1 MRRHLAYPALAALLL
16 TVALTGCRQEPLP
29 ASDDAIRFSVAPA
42 EVTLQTKAGKPNDSA
57 YLITVG
63 KEALLYGSY
72 YVAGSADKT
81 SLFGTGGT
89 TLACTEVTATGS
101 TWSYDPLKYW
111 DNRYSFDFRAV
122 FPKEKVEGNITE
134 GSSSQVNISYAMSA
148 GYDLMVAAATGQ
160 TKATPAAPVPL
171 TFTHACAAVRFLFTD
186 GSNEYVLKSFQLK
199 KIDTAGTLQYGA
211 ATPWAPSTSD
221 TRVYQWSGS
230 SWEIPNTPTAIPDT
244 PAASD
249 GWYYVIPQTLSAT
262 EGSAAE
268 IYFTYAVSSSATDQN
283 IPVTL
288 KLNTSG
294 SASNITSWD
303 AGKAYT
309 YKIAIQANS
318 ISFGVVW
325 TNWGS
330 TTTTDLTEVEPTI
343 P

>member
-16 TVALTGCRQEPLP
+16 TVALTGCQQEPLP

-111 DNRYSFDFRAV
+111 DNRYSFDFRAI

-186 GSNEYVLKSFQLK
+186 GSNTYELRDLQLK
-199 KIDTAGTLQYGA
+199 NIATTGTLRYGA
-211 ATPWAPSTSD
+211 STPWAPSSAAT
-221 TRVYQWSGS
+221 YQWGRTTP
-230 SWEIPNTPTAIPDT
+230 WPIPNADAQTGEGTAPE
-244 PAASD
+244 
-249 GWYYVIPQTLSAT
+249 GWYYVVPQTLS
-262 EGSAAE
+262 SAAE

-325 TNWGS
+325 TYWGD
-330 TTTTDLTEVEPTI
+330 TPTTDLTEVEPTV
-343 P
+343 PKS

>member
-42 EVTLQTKAGKPNDSA
+42 EVTLQTKADTDKPNDSA

-81 SLFGTGGT
+81 SLFDTGST
-89 TLACTEVTATGS
+89 TLACTEVTTTGS

-122 FPKEKVEGNITE
+122 FPKEKVEENITE
-134 GSSSQVNISYAMSA
+134 GSSSSQVNISYAMSA

-160 TKATPAAPVPL
+160 TKATPAAPVTL

-211 ATPWAPSTSD
+211 ATPWTPSTSD

-268 IYFTYAVSSSATDQN
+268 IYFTYAVGPNATDQVL
-283 IPVTL
+283 PVTL
-288 KLNTSG
+288 KLNTGSG
-294 SASNITSWD
+294 ANDIFKWE
-303 AGKAYT
+303 AGTAYT
-309 YKIAIQANS
+309 YKINIQANE
-318 ISFGVVW
+318 IVFTVSFGS
-325 TNWGS
+325 WG
-330 TTTTDLTEVEPTI
+330 DNVNTEYTPI
-343 P
+343 G